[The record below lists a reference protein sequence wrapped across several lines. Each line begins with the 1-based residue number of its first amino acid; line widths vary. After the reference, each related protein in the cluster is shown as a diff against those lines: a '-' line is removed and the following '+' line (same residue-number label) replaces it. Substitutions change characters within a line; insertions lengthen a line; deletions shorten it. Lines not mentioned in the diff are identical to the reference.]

1 MLKEGARVYHSGHG
15 LGIVVAHNT
24 RQPNSYA
31 AENLGSEVVA
41 MAVGMGLADA
51 IVSSMYDGARYPYVI
66 QFDSGYKDVYALDDV
81 TEVVVAD
88 PEETQT

>member
-1 MLKEGARVYHSGHG
+1 MLKVGTRVNHTGHG
-15 LGIVVAHNT
+15 DGVIVSHNT

-66 QFDSGYKDVYALDDV
+66 QFDSGYKDVYSLDDV
-81 TEVVVAD
+81 TAI
-88 PEETQT
+88 

>member
-15 LGIVVAHNT
+15 LGTIVAHNT
-24 RQPNSYA
+24 RKPNSYA
-31 AENLGSEVVA
+31 AENLGSELVA
-41 MAVGMGLADA
+41 VAVSAGLGSA
-51 IVSSMYDGARYPYVI
+51 IVDSFYDGARYPYVI

-88 PEETQT
+88 PEETQS